1 MTKLLEKAFQNVS
14 NLSEIEQD
22 QLGQRLLTWYEMR
35 SAIDAARAQAE
46 NGEFSNLDADTI
58 IAQARAT
65 YVGK

>member
-35 SAIDAARAQAE
+35 SAIDVARAQAD
-46 NGEFSNLDADTI
+46 NGEFSTLDADAI